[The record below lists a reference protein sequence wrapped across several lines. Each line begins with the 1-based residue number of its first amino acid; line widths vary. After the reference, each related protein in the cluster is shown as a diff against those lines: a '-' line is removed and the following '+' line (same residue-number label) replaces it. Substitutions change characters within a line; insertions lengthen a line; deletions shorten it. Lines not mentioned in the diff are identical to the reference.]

1 MNKLIIITGVS
12 GTGKTNLAN
21 ILYEKI
27 ENSILLS
34 YDKLSENIYDLVGFK
49 DKSQKKQL
57 QLLNERIYKD
67 LIEQCMKRKDSVI
80 ILEKPF
86 RIEWKEFF
94 EKLSRKYEYEVYT
107 INMFS
112 KNFETIW
119 KRLKKRE
126 MSKKDRHPSHYLNS
140 YYLKNREGYL
150 PFFEYDYDKFKEEYD
165 KLLVNSINLE
175 NVINVEDI
183 DGLDINKLIAKLLN

>member
-34 YDKLSENIYDLVGFK
+34 YDKLSENIYDLAGFK

-94 EKLSRKYEYEVYT
+94 EKLSRKCEYEVYT

-150 PFFEYDYDKFKEEYD
+150 TFFEYDYDKFKEEYD
-165 KLLVNSINLE
+165 KLLVNSINLG